1 MKKYGWISVLLLLQ
15 SLAYAQGLPK
25 PIGDSPQSIAE
36 SPIGYATVQ
45 DAFDALAADPSALQ
59 SEYEGWTSFN
69 LKVDGKY
76 LIWSFTPQD
85 HPVHPTA
92 VRREIVNKDG
102 EVLISMAVM
111 CHSSRFDCDQLIEQ
125 FRQINEN
132 LKRKLA
138 NDAGS

>member
-1 MKKYGWISVLLLLQ
+1 M
-15 SLAYAQGLPK
+15 
-25 PIGDSPQSIAE
+25 
-36 SPIGYATVQ
+36 
-45 DAFDALAADPSALQ
+45 ADPSAAQ

-69 LKVDGKY
+69 QKVEGKY
-76 LIWSFTPQD
+76 IIWSFTPED

-125 FRQINEN
+125 FQQINEN
-132 LKRKLA
+132 LQRKLT
-138 NDAGS
+138 DAGGS

>member
-1 MKKYGWISVLLLLQ
+1 MKQYGWISGLLLLLQ
-15 SLAYAQGLPK
+15 SLAFAQDTVPPS
-25 PIGDSPQSIAE
+25 PIGE
-36 SPIGYATVQ
+36 TPIGYATVQ
-45 DAFDALAADPSALQ
+45 KAFEALVADPSAVQ

-69 LKVDGKY
+69 QKVDGKY
-76 LIWSFTPQD
+76 IIWSFTPQD

-102 EVLISMAVM
+102 EILISMAVM

-125 FRQINEN
+125 FQQINEN

-138 NDAGS
+138 GNSDS

>member
-1 MKKYGWISVLLLLQ
+1 MQ
-15 SLAYAQGLPK
+15 SLAFAQDTVSPSS
-25 PIGDSPQSIAE
+25 IGAST
-36 SPIGYATVQ
+36 IGYATVQ
-45 DAFDALAADPSALQ
+45 EAFEALVADPSAAQ

-69 LKVDGKY
+69 QKVEGKY
-76 LIWSFTPQD
+76 IIWSFTPED

-125 FRQINEN
+125 FQQINEN
-132 LKRKLA
+132 LQRKLT
-138 NDAGS
+138 DAGGS

>member
-1 MKKYGWISVLLLLQ
+1 MKKYGWISGLLLCQSLAFAQNTDSLQ
-15 SLAYAQGLPK
+15 SL
-25 PIGDSPQSIAE
+25 AE

-45 DAFDALAADPSALQ
+45 EAFDALVADPSATQ

-69 LKVDGKY
+69 QKVGGRY
-76 LIWSFTPQD
+76 VIWSFTPQD

-92 VRREIVNKDG
+92 VRREITNNAG

-125 FRQINEN
+125 FQQINEN

-138 NDAGS
+138 GDTGKTR